1 MRIGLQ
7 HEHAVEL
14 GVLLD
19 FGAVDEEAVA
29 LRVGEET
36 AVAFVADE
44 ALVALLQLP
53 LQGGDDC
60 RSRRRYG
67 GTGSEG
73 DLRRGLTNQE
83 YVAALPTRP

>member
-44 ALVALLQLP
+44 AAL
-53 LQGGDDC
+53 
-60 RSRRRYG
+60 SRRPRIADSQG
-67 GTGSEG
+67 VQRHSRTLQTIDFAVCG
-73 DLRRGLTNQE
+73 
-83 YVAALPTRP
+83 P